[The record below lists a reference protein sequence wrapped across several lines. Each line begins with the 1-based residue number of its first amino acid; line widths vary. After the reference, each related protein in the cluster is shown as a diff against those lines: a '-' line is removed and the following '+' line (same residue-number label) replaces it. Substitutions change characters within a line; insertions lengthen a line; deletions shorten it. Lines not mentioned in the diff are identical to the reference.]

1 MAILGESSRLS
12 LIASGSFTNAA
23 LGAESAG
30 GNGSPSFEVTQ
41 NMPSGSIA
49 LVAVHPGG
57 SAGGVTPSKF
67 SLNTVVGSGHRGSET
82 HASKASTLDK
92 VALPTPPSPP
102 AANTLVP
109 IDVPD
114 ANERSW
120 FMLGA
125 SDQLSVPGSYT
136 NVEVLMSGAW
146 LVLLPP
152 EAFGPGT
159 WPWLLTNAALVEP

>member
-1 MAILGESSRLS
+1 MSWNAPPPILISNTPPSKPLSRSRFWRKVNWAESLWMAILGESSRLS
-12 LIASGSFTNAA
+12 LIASGSFTNTA

-41 NMPSGSIA
+41 NMLSGSIA

-67 SLNTVVGSGHRGSET
+67 SLNTVVGSGHRGSEM

-102 AANTLVP
+102 AAKTLVP

-120 FMLGA
+120 FMLGV
-125 SDQLSVPGSYT
+125 SDQLSVPGS
-136 NVEVLMSGAW
+136 
-146 LVLLPP
+146 
-152 EAFGPGT
+152 
-159 WPWLLTNAALVEP
+159 